1 MKKVKMK
8 NGEFVNL
15 FNGLNEVKSLPG
27 VKFGLLVAKNLRIIE
42 TELKDIETF
51 SQPSAEFVELSRKYN
66 ELKESGADEKKLNK
80 LEKDNDNI
88 IKARQKQIDEV
99 NSLLSEEVEIQLH
112 SISEEALP
120 ESITGQQIINIDKI
134 IE

>member
-42 TELKDIETF
+42 AELKDIETF
-51 SQPSAEFVELSRKYN
+51 SQPHEDFVELSRKFN
-66 ELKESGADEKKLNK
+66 ELKDSGADEKKLKK
-80 LEKDNDNI
+80 LEKDNDKI